1 MPLLL
6 PLVEWLVPLLALALC
21 ALVAAFAV
29 PIVNFVH
36 TGITWFDKAITFLT
50 NKAIDLGIEFTQWL
64 APHFLENAHRIV
76 NYFHQ
81 LGQLAFYAGHF
92 AWRTATTVANFDN
105 WLLHV
110 YLPRKFSALTGHAVD
125 LTKTIYRTIPLSK
138 AQLSHIES
146 AIESHLRAAIAGTIP
161 IAVPHTWPKINW
173 TPKRWREWLGLAAGA
188 GALALPGALAWERE
202 FGKTLGKIEST
213 VGTRLRKMN
222 WLLAF
227 AGAGTLVFAG
237 LAKLGLQWLKCG
249 NVNRL
254 GRVICKMP
262 VNFLED
268 ILGLLTDFL
277 ILTNICQ
284 VIPLLEDGFNLVE
297 PLIVDF
303 TSGAAALACADKYGS
318 APALSI
324 PALRLPASPLGL
336 PTLQLP

>member
-6 PLVEWLVPLLALALC
+6 PLVEWLVPLIALALC

-64 APHFLENAHRIV
+64 APHFIENAHRIV

-110 YLPRKFSALTGHAVD
+110 YLPRKFNALTGHAVD
-125 LTKTIYRTIPLSK
+125 LTKTIYRTLPLSK
-138 AQLSHIES
+138 AQISHIES
-146 AIESHLRAAIAGTIP
+146 AIESHLRSAIAGTIP

-188 GALALPGALAWERE
+188 GALALPRGLSWERWLA
-202 FGKTLGKIEST
+202 GKLGKLDSQ
-213 VGTRLRKMN
+213 VAKRLRHLN
-222 WLLAF
+222 YLAAF
-227 AGAGTLVFAG
+227 AGVGALVAAG
-237 LAKLGLQWLKCG
+237 LAKLGLGWMSRCPNLKHIG
-249 NVNRL
+249 PSF
-254 GRVICKMP
+254 CKAELSGLIGLF
-262 VNFLED
+262 VGIAALEE
-268 ILGLLTDFL
+268 GLSL
-277 ILTNICQ
+277 
-284 VIPLLEDGFNLVE
+284 
-297 PLIVDF
+297 VDF
-303 TSGAAALACADKYGS
+303 AESMVAVESFVIDGILDG
-318 APALSI
+318 LSEFK
-324 PALRLPASPLGL
+324 GL
-336 PTLQLP
+336 TV